1 MLISLLRRLFLTI
14 IPLLILSMISY
25 AILLRDPLNQLELNS
40 LENYINYL
48 NGLLHG
54 DLGISYRT
62 GEPLATQILAVFPA
76 TLSLCFSAMLFSL
89 LLGIPLGFFS
99 ATQRNLLGKLLT
111 SLGSLSLAVPV
122 IWLALLVL
130 YYASIEQWTFS
141 TVGEINGIYQLER
154 VTGFLLVDIF
164 LSQSPYKME
173 MMQNALHHLVL
184 PTLVLATPM
193 TLEVMRLVQ
202 YRAEYVMK
210 QNYVKVAQTRGWS
223 PFKIWRNHIFGNT
236 LPPLIPALIRNLT
249 LIFAFAMLIEN
260 VFSWGGVG
268 RWLINALALQD
279 YNAISAGVMAIGV
292 FVLVI
297 DLLARL
303 VALVINVKIQDD

>member
-236 LPPLIPALIRNLT
+236 LPPLIPTLIRNLT

>member
-76 TLSLCFSAMLFSL
+76 TFSLCFSAMLFSL

-236 LPPLIPALIRNLT
+236 LPPLIPTLIRNLT

>member
-236 LPPLIPALIRNLT
+236 LPPLIPTLIRNLT

-297 DLLARL
+297 DWLARL

>member
-111 SLGSLSLAVPV
+111 SLGSLSLAVPM

-236 LPPLIPALIRNLT
+236 LPPLIPTLIRNLT